1 MARKR
6 RFIAPNNPT
15 AQAKQVW
22 RYIYGE
28 PWPKGWK
35 VEWVRSFPYHDRRI
49 GQCAYGR
56 KLISL
61 HYRAHAKPIEQDYH
75 ENRTI
80 YLGGY
85 GLPPR
90 RVEYDWGSYTYPP
103 TGPEILAYTVKQKLL
118 TYSVMHTLI
127 HEFIHLRHRGL
138 KHGKEFE
145 RLITWGMTRLGL
157 KDGYWL

>member
-15 AQAKQVW
+15 AQAKQLW
-22 RYIYGE
+22 RYVYGE

-49 GQCAYGR
+49 GQCGYGR

-75 ENRTI
+75 ENRRI
-80 YLGGY
+80 YVGGHS
-85 GLPPR
+85 
-90 RVEYDWGSYTYPP
+90 E

-157 KDGYWL
+157 KADCYV